1 MTNDG
6 RKWPKLE
13 HRVFQAKPCIG
24 KPAYRPFPNGDHN
37 QTFGDEYANPSV
49 GPHAPSCLA
58 PFRHKP
64 SSHKTLFHKHFCTP
78 RHTTLVASLEQNLC
92 MLPQVPCF
100 GKSCLTLGT
109 RIVLRQF
116 VEIFDQE
123 SVIFVNADVH
133 LRHPNLSKREGK
145 YFHEK
150 VPSSSFSYPAIPCWK
165 WFSIKEKWPL

>member
-1 MTNDG
+1 MFSRQNHA
-6 RKWPKLE
+6 LE
-13 HRVFQAKPCIG
+13 SLHIALSPPVTTHLVMNMHTP
-24 KPAYRPFPNGDHN
+24 
-37 QTFGDEYANPSV
+37 PSDLMLH
-49 GPHAPSCLA
+49 PCLA
-58 PFRHKP
+58 PFQDKP

-109 RIVLRQF
+109 RIVLRHF

-123 SVIFVNADVH
+123 SVIFVNADVD
-133 LRHPNLSKREGK
+133 LRHPNLSKGEGK